1 MRLINI
7 ILAFIFTMGFVHAD
21 VLSNIA
27 ETKVTAQMQGSKGNV
42 ETQINDFIKKINSI
56 GYSTVAANKN
66 IQVHYFN
73 KYNEKN
79 VEFISFFTLV
89 NKEKLR
95 PLLLQ
100 NPDFG
105 AYAPF
110 NFLVYKTLDTQ
121 KDDNTWYGHLD
132 ADTMLEIIGE
142 EDPESQEA
150 FKEMIGTFDTF
161 ITKEMKP
168 TKTKKFERTKSL
180 PLIPKLKMVKKFEAP
195 DDLEE
200 YVEEFVMEYDRLFS
214 KHDFI
219 IEGFIDF
226 KFEYSDM
233 DLEFDKY
240 DAYWVSSLCHFKFSN
255 TIFNRGIP
263 QAGLFA
269 PCSIYFYIPK
279 GSNEL
284 HVGYATVDNWI
295 NAINIKDQERIDYM
309 RAIDTEVVEIF
320 KELGFELVDQTVVQ
334 SIDTSD
340 ANHLAPEV
348 AALKAKIKKLE
359 AELATYKKSMLTT
372 TPVVDKTV
380 TVKATVEL
388 PKKVFKGAKLVAGEE
403 APKYLSTYYV
413 ANPQNVEGLKGK
425 LKSNGFTVLAT
436 TQILSGKTVITITN
450 DELQKTNT
458 LLATLQVLV
467 NGENEV
473 RVQNPSYFGAAYL
486 QKKYKYGQFSA
497 TLQALQAALGDM
509 HEVDE
514 KYELDDLAGYHFMFG
529 MPFLN
534 DTITV
539 AQGDNLLVKLT
550 SEKAAKY
557 VAYTLKLPNGATIV
571 GHKLRSRTNNFLQK
585 IEAGRNA
592 NILPYEVMIKDGKAV
607 ILDPKYY
614 LALSLPLLSMA
625 DFMKIASTPDEIE
638 KDIKRVYK

>member
-1 MRLINI
+1 MRLNNI
-7 ILAFIFTMGFVHAD
+7 ILALMFTVGLAHAD

-27 ETKVTAQMQGSKGNV
+27 KTKVTAQMQGSEGNK
-42 ETQINDFIKKINSI
+42 EIEINALIKKIDSI

-73 KYNEKN
+73 KYKEKN
-79 VEFISFFTLV
+79 VELITFFTLV

-110 NFLVYKTLDTQ
+110 NFLVYKTLDIE

-132 ADTMLEIIGE
+132 TDTMLEIIGE

-150 FKEMIGTFDTF
+150 FKEMVGTFDTF
-161 ITKEMKP
+161 VTKEMKP
-168 TKTKKFERTKSL
+168 TLTKKFERTKSL
-180 PLIPKLKMVKKFEAP
+180 PAITKLKMVKKFEAP
-195 DDLEE
+195 DDM
-200 YVEEFVMEYDRLFS
+200 EEFVEDFVMEHDGLFS
-214 KHDFI
+214 KHEFI
-219 IEGFIDF
+219 IAGFIDF

-255 TIFNRGIP
+255 SVFNHGIP
-263 QAGLFA
+263 QAGVFA

-295 NAINIKDQERIDYM
+295 NAINIKDQARIDYM
-309 RAIDTEVVEIF
+309 RAIDAEVVEIF
-320 KELGFELVDQTVVQ
+320 KELGFELVDQTVAK
-334 SIDTSD
+334 STD
-340 ANHLAPEV
+340 ASATDPLASEV
-348 AALKAKIKKLE
+348 EALKVKVKKLE
-359 AELATYKKSMLTT
+359 AELATYKKS
-372 TPVVDKTV
+372 TPAAAPAV
-380 TVKATVEL
+380 TKPAAAKAVEL
-388 PKKVFKGAKLVAGEE
+388 PKKVFKGAKLVLGGK
-403 APKYLSTYYV
+403 APKELTTYYV
-413 ANPQNVEGLKGK
+413 ANPQTVDGLKAK
-425 LKSNGFTVLAT
+425 LKANGFKVLAT
-436 TQILSGKTVITITN
+436 TQILSSETVITITN

-486 QKKYKYGQFSA
+486 QDKFKYGQFSA
-497 TLQALQAALGDM
+497 TLKALQSALGDM
-509 HEVDE
+509 HEVDD
-514 KYELDDLAGYHFMFG
+514 KLELDDLDEYQFMFG
-529 MPFLN
+529 MPYLD

-539 AQGDNLLVKLT
+539 AEGDNLLVKLRG
-550 SEKAAKY
+550 EKASKY

-571 GHKLRSRTNNFLQK
+571 GHKLRSRTNKFLLK
-585 IEAGRNA
+585 IEAERNA
-592 NILPYEVMIKDGKAV
+592 NILPYEVMIKDGKAI

-614 LALSLPLLSMA
+614 LALSLPLLSMS
-625 DFMKIASTPDEIE
+625 DFMKIASAPDEIE
-638 KDIKRVYK
+638 KDIKRAYK